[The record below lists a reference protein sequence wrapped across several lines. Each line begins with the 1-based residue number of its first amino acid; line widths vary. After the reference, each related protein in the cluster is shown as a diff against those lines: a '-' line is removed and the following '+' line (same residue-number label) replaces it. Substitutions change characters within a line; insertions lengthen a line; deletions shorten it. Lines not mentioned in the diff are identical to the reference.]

1 MFENLTEKFQR
12 VYKNLR
18 GEGKLTEEHINL
30 AMGEIRT
37 ALLEADVNVKVAQQF
52 IDRVRAKAVGAE
64 VMTSLSPAQQVVKVV
79 RDEMVEL
86 LGGQAVKLRFKSQPP
101 SVILMAGLQGSGK
114 TTTSAKLAYWLSRN
128 GHRPQLV
135 SVDVY
140 RPAAREQLKIM
151 AATAGMPVFEGP
163 PGENSPYELARLARR
178 EAIMS
183 GRDTVIVDTAGRLHI
198 DEDLMGEMKKLRE
211 QLDPTE
217 ILFVADAMIGQD
229 AVNSASEFH
238 SKLGLTGII
247 LTKMDGDARGG
258 AAISIRQVTG
268 QPLKFI
274 GLGEKFDAFEV
285 FHPDRVAGRI
295 LGMGDVLSLVEKAEQ
310 AMDQRKARELEKR
323 MFAADFS
330 LDDFREQLRQVRK
343 MGPMESV
350 LAMLPQVGPLQGL
363 SKAKVDEKELTKTEA
378 IINSMTDKERNN
390 HQIINGSRR
399 KRIAMGSGT
408 SVQEVNRLLKQYVQ
422 AKKMM
427 KTFSSGFMGKKLAKM
442 RLEEMLTGQE

>member
-1 MFENLTEKFQR
+1 
-12 VYKNLR
+12 
-18 GEGKLTEEHINL
+18 
-30 AMGEIRT
+30 
-37 ALLEADVNVKVAQQF
+37 
-52 IDRVRAKAVGAE
+52 
-64 VMTSLSPAQQVVKVV
+64 
-79 RDEMVEL
+79 
-86 LGGQAVKLRFKSQPP
+86 
-101 SVILMAGLQGSGK
+101 
-114 TTTSAKLAYWLSRN
+114 
-128 GHRPQLV
+128 
-135 SVDVY
+135 
-140 RPAAREQLKIM
+140 
-151 AATAGMPVFEGP
+151 
-163 PGENSPYELARLARR
+163 
-178 EAIMS
+178 
-183 GRDTVIVDTAGRLHI
+183 
-198 DEDLMGEMKKLRE
+198 
-211 QLDPTE
+211 
-217 ILFVADAMIGQD
+217 
-229 AVNSASEFH
+229 
-238 SKLGLTGII
+238 
-247 LTKMDGDARGG
+247 
-258 AAISIRQVTG
+258 VTG

-363 SKAKVDEKELTKTEA
+363 SKAKVDERELTKTEA
-378 IINSMTDKERNN
+378 IINSMTNKERHN
-390 HQIINGSRR
+390 HQLINGSRR

-408 SVQEVNRLLKQYVQ
+408 SVQEVNRILKQYVQ